1 MRYHAS
7 VFQPHF
13 RPGLE
18 VGGPSFRTA
27 IIIDADSLVESALA
41 RSLNPDSW
49 SIRHVCNNST
59 ALALAEVIPCDL
71 ILTSEKTSGRE
82 DLELLRRL
90 RRVRPHIRLIILT
103 DEATP
108 SDTIAS
114 LREHAFSYFSR
125 PFSSESLA
133 RMIRSAADGPCWDEG
148 IEVLSATPVW
158 MRLAVSCDLK
168 TAQRLVQFI
177 NEFVDI
183 PDSEREDVATAFREI
198 LWNALE
204 HGAQFNPNEF
214 VEISYVRAR
223 HMIICRVKDPGE
235 GFSMDQLRHT
245 ALAIPFEDPVRHS
258 AFYEAQGLRP
268 GGYGLLLARELVDE
282 LIYDEKGNDV
292 LLIKYLDSSRSSK
305 LAKGKALGA

>member
-1 MRYHAS
+1 MRYYAS

-13 RPGLE
+13 RPGIE
-18 VGGPSFRTA
+18 VGGPSVKTA
-27 IIIDADSLVESALA
+27 IVVDADPLVEAALA
-41 RSLNPDSW
+41 RSLNTGSW

-71 ILTSEKTSGRE
+71 ILASEKTSGGE
-82 DLELLRRL
+82 DLELLRKL
-90 RRVRPHIRLIILT
+90 RRVRPHIKLIILT

-108 SDTIAS
+108 SDVIAS
-114 LREHAFSYFSR
+114 MREHAFSYFSR

-133 RMIRSAADGPCWDEG
+133 RMIRSAADGPFWDEG
-148 IEVLSATPVW
+148 IEVLSATPAW
-158 MRLAVSCDLK
+158 MRLAVGCDLK
-168 TAQRLVQFI
+168 TAQRLVEFI

-183 PDSEREDVATAFREI
+183 ADSEREDVATAFREI

-204 HGAQFNPNEF
+204 HGAQFNSNEF
-214 VEISYVRAR
+214 VEVSYVPAR

-245 ALAIPFEDPVRHS
+245 ALAFPIEDPIRHS

-292 LLIKYLDSSRSSK
+292 LLIKYLDASRSSK

>member
-1 MRYHAS
+1 MRSHAS

-18 VGGPSFRTA
+18 VVGPAVKTA
-27 IIIDADSLVESALA
+27 IVIDADPLVEAALE
-41 RSLNPDSW
+41 RSLNRDPW

-59 ALALAEVIPCDL
+59 ALALAEAIPCDL
-71 ILTSEKTSGRE
+71 ILTGEKTSGRE
-82 DLELLRRL
+82 DLEVLRKL

-108 SDTIAS
+108 SDVIAS
-114 LREHAFSYFSR
+114 MREHTFSYLSR

-133 RMIRSAADGPCWDEG
+133 CMIRSAADGPCWDEG

-177 NEFVDI
+177 NELVDI
-183 PDSEREDVATAFREI
+183 PESEREDVAIAFREI

-204 HGAQFNPNEF
+204 HGAQFNPDEF
-214 VEISYVRAR
+214 VEISYIRAR
-223 HMIICRVKDPGE
+223 HMIVCRVKDPGE

-245 ALAIPFEDPVRHS
+245 ALAIPLEDPIRHS
-258 AFYEAQGLRP
+258 VFYDGQGLRP